1 VFRQYSLALTTLLGA
16 ACSGGGNASPA
27 DAPIDVIMTDGR
39 YHADDGTPMRLSCT
53 SQFGNKLSSTATY
66 GRLDGYLVAIV
77 PPSNQNGCNADS
89 SHVHLQIRMMG
100 SVYDVAIDASD
111 AQSGVDDVHTDQLDH
126 DLGGPGWAEGWHTDV
141 LNDYVSMGLHSSDL
155 VLHTKAE
162 VVAQINTFL
171 ATANHISVYMT
182 TYGPDGGHLVH
193 RNGNGHDGII
203 VTDPLSQP
211 SHYMVLSFTDQA
223 F

>member
-1 VFRQYSLALTTLLGA
+1 MFRQYSLALTTLLWT

-27 DAPIDVIMTDGR
+27 DAPTDVITTDGR
-39 YHADDGTPMRLSCT
+39 YNADDGTPTRLQCT

-77 PPSNQNGCNADS
+77 APTNQNGCNADS

-100 SVYDVAIDASD
+100 SVYDVAVDATD
-111 AQSGVDDVHTDQLDH
+111 AQTNVDDVHTDQLDH
-126 DLGGPGWAEGWHTDV
+126 DLGGPGWTEGWHTGV
-141 LNDYVSMGLHSSDL
+141 LNDYVTMGLHSSDL

-162 VVAQINTFL
+162 VVAQINAFL

-182 TYGPDGGHLVH
+182 SYGPDGGHLVH

-211 SHYMVLSFTDQA
+211 SHYMVLSFTNQA